1 MNDEPY
7 ELAAILASGE
17 PGDLY
22 SGLSVLVSTAVD
34 GARCAALAAFGALE
48 LVIDR
53 ELEATAARRG
63 QSDKFARSLAE
74 LRDTALDLD
83 TLTVWACAASVDTMG
98 VEPGP
103 RLAGIMSTPRFLRET
118 TSARRFIHV

>member
-1 MNDEPY
+1 VNDHPY
-7 ELAAILASGE
+7 ELAAILTSGD

-34 GARCAALAAFGALE
+34 GARCAALVAFGALE

-63 QSDKFARSLAE
+63 HSDKFARSLAE

-83 TLTVWACAASVDTMG
+83 TLSVWACAASVDTMG

-103 RLAGIMSTPRFLRET
+103 RMEVMSTPRFLRET
-118 TSARRFIHV
+118 SAARRLIHV

>member
-7 ELAAILASGE
+7 ELAAILSSGE

-22 SGLSVLVSTAVD
+22 SGLSLLVSTAVD
-34 GARCAALAAFGALE
+34 GARFAALVAFGALE
-48 LVIDR
+48 LMADR
-53 ELEATAARRG
+53 ELEATVARRG
-63 QSDKFARSLAE
+63 HSDKFARSLAE

-83 TLTVWACAASVDTMG
+83 TLTVWACAASVDTMD

-103 RLAGIMSTPRFLRET
+103 RMAVMSTPRFLRET
-118 TSARRFIHV
+118 TAARRFVHV